1 MTKNV
6 SLALKLLLELKNSIS
21 NFLKG
26 KNNIILLILSK
37 HSYESRDLE
46 NARMEGFRKIVC

>member
-6 SLALKLLLELKNSIS
+6 SLALKFLLELKNSIS

-37 HSYESRDLE
+37 HSYESRE
-46 NARMEGFRKIVC
+46 NARMEVFRKIVC